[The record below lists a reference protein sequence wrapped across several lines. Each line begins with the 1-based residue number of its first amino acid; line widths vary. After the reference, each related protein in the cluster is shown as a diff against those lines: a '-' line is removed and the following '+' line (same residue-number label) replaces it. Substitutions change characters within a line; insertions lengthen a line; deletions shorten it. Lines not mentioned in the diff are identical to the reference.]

1 MNKNIKRNILFEK
14 SPLRIKLI
22 KSNKQAW
29 YSNLIG
35 QIFDVKCVEITFEG
49 YSDFCYYIDEEQLSK
64 YIGSSILSEDC
75 KIISGPTNK

>member
-1 MNKNIKRNILFEK
+1 MNKNIERNVLFEK

-22 KSNKQAW
+22 KSNKHAW

-35 QIFDVKCVEITFEG
+35 KIEFAG
-49 YSDFCYYIDEEQLSK
+49 YSDVCYYINEEQLSK
-64 YIGSSILSEDC
+64 YIGSAILPEDC